1 MKYDFGGYATKNDLL
16 CSDGRIIRTNAFLE
30 SDGKT
35 VPLVWNHMHDAP
47 ENVLGHADLENRPDG
62 VYAYCVFNDTEKA
75 AAAKEAVR
83 NGDICSLSIYA
94 NHLKQNGQNVVHG
107 AIREVSLVLAGANPG
122 AEIEQVAIQHSDDS
136 YETLDDEAVIKSWID
151 LDNSEVE
158 FEHSDSCKTNSDEKK
173 KVISTNSNEDSSSD
187 VLSSLTDAQKKK
199 LLELL
204 DSNGSSDSKDS
215 EKSNTSDASEVN
227 DDSKNQNGSDSES
240 DDSEENED
248 KAVSHTDVKKDDT
261 MAMKND
267 TTTTTDSNTED
278 GPTVQDIYDSMT
290 DDQKTVV
297 NYLVGL
303 ALQENGGGADVA
315 QSDIYGGNDMYHNV
329 FDSNENALAHSDFE
343 EVKSQLFADAMNEAK
358 STNGSFRDAVI
369 EHAANYGITNIEVLF
384 PDAKNMDVTPQFLD
398 EQSEWVDI
406 VMQFSSHTPFSRT
419 KTTIADITAGDARAK
434 GYVKGKQKIEEFFAV
449 AKRETTPQT
458 IYKKQ
463 KLDRDDVVDITDFDV
478 VNWVRL
484 EMRTKLNEELA
495 RAILIGDGRTAD
507 SADKISEEHIRPI
520 SKDVDL
526 MNVKVNLS
534 QNTDYAKIV
543 EEIALAHS
551 YYRGTGVPMFF
562 TSPTIHTKM
571 LWVKDTT
578 GRRIYSS
585 EDELCAALRVSQ
597 IVDVPDM
604 DTATVVEGTDTYEI
618 VGIKVNLSDYLVGAD
633 KGGEINNFDDFD
645 IDYNQYK
652 YLMKTRCS
660 GTLRKPWSAETIR
673 FNKTTAPTGATI
685 ENGTLADLK

>member
-16 CSDGRIIRTNAFLE
+16 CSDGRIIRTNAFIE
-30 SDGKT
+30 CDGKT

-62 VYAYCVFNDTEKA
+62 VYAYCVFNDTDKA

-94 NHLKQNGQNVVHG
+94 NHLKQSGHNVTHG

-122 AEIEQVAIQHSDDS
+122 AEIEQIAIQHSDDS

-151 LDNSEVE
+151 IDNSEVE
-158 FEHSDSCKTNSDEKK
+158 FAHSETSDVSDSIADKTSETK
-173 KVISTNSNEDSSSD
+173 KVIITDTTSSPES
-187 VLSSLTDAQKKK
+187 VVNSLTEDQKKK
-199 LLELL
+199 LFSLL
-204 DSNGSSDSKDS
+204 NDDPVNQNDSNEPTLVDDPEVVEHSD
-215 EKSNTSDASEVN
+215 T
-227 DDSKNQNGSDSES
+227 
-240 DDSEENED
+240 
-248 KAVSHTDVKKDDT
+248 KKDGT
-261 MAMKND
+261 MATKTNS
-267 TTTTTDSNTED
+267 TTPAADAATDD
-278 GPTVQDIYDSMT
+278 GPTIQDIYDGMT

-297 NYLVGL
+297 QYLIGL
-303 ALQENGGGADVA
+303 ALQQANGDGGDAA
-315 QSDIYGGNDMYHNV
+315 QSDTYGGNDMYHNV
-329 FDSNENALAHSDFE
+329 FDSDNDGNSFSHSDIE
-343 EVKSQLFADAMNEAK
+343 AIKPQLFADAMNEAK
-358 STNGSFRDAVI
+358 STNSSFRDAVI

-384 PDAKNMDVTPQFLD
+384 PDAKNMDVTPQFLN

-419 KTTIADITAGDARAK
+419 KTTIADITAGEARAK

-458 IYKKQ
+458 VYKKQ

-507 SADKISEEHIRPI
+507 SADKIFEEHIRPI

-604 DTATVVEGTDTYEI
+604 DAATVVEGTDTYEI
-618 VGIKVNLSDYLVGAD
+618 VGIKVNLADYLVGAD

-652 YLMKTRCS
+652 YLMETRCS

-685 ENGTLADLK
+685 ENGTLADLQ

>member
-16 CSDGRIIRTNAFLE
+16 CSDGRIIRTNAFIE
-30 SDGKT
+30 CDGKT

-62 VYAYCVFNDTEKA
+62 VYAYCVFNDTDKA

-94 NHLKQNGQNVVHG
+94 NHLKQSGHNVTHG

-122 AEIEQVAIQHSDDS
+122 AEIEQIAIQHSDDS

-151 LDNSEVE
+151 IDNSEVE
-158 FEHSDSCKTNSDEKK
+158 FAHSETSDVSDSIADKTSETKNVIITEDTNS
-173 KVISTNSNEDSSSD
+173 VSSPED
-187 VLSSLTDAQKKK
+187 VVNSLTEDQKKK
-199 LLELL
+199 LFSLL
-204 DSNGSSDSKDS
+204 
-215 EKSNTSDASEVN
+215 N
-227 DDSKNQNGSDSES
+227 DDSANQNES
-240 DDSEENED
+240 DT
-248 KAVSHTDVKKDDT
+248 AVSDDDTTVAHSDTKKDGT
-261 MAMKND
+261 MATKNAAPA
-267 TTTTTDSNTED
+267 TDE
-278 GPTVQDIYDSMT
+278 GPTVQDIYDGMT

-297 NYLVGL
+297 QYLIGL
-303 ALQENGGGADVA
+303 ALQQANGDGGDAA
-315 QSDIYGGNDMYHNV
+315 QSDTYGGNDMYHNV
-329 FDSNENALAHSDFE
+329 FDSDNDGNSFSHSDIE
-343 EVKSQLFADAMNEAK
+343 AIKPQLFADAMNEAK
-358 STNGSFRDAVI
+358 STNSSFRDAVI

-384 PDAKNMDVTPQFLD
+384 PDAKNMDVTPQFLN

-406 VMQFSSHTPFSRT
+406 VMQFSSHTPFSHT
-419 KTTIADITAGDARAK
+419 KTTIADITAGEARAK

-458 IYKKQ
+458 VYKKQ

-507 SADKISEEHIRPI
+507 SADKIFEEHIRPI

-543 EEIALAHS
+543 EEIALANS

-604 DTATVVEGTDTYEI
+604 DAATVVEGTDTYEI
-618 VGIKVNLSDYLVGAD
+618 VGIKVNLADYLVGAD

-652 YLMKTRCS
+652 YLMETRCS

-685 ENGTLADLK
+685 ENGTLADLQ

>member
-16 CSDGRIIRTNAFLE
+16 CSDGRIIRTNAFVE
-30 SDGKT
+30 CDGKT

-136 YETLDDEAVIKSWID
+136 FETLNDEAVIKPWID
-151 LDNSEVE
+151 LDTTEVE
-158 FEHSDSCKTNSDEKK
+158 FSHSEETVTEVSEQSNDK
-173 KVISTNSNEDSSSD
+173 KVIITDTTSSPES
-187 VLSSLTDAQKKK
+187 VVNSLTEDQKKK
-199 LLELL
+199 LFSLL
-204 DSNGSSDSKDS
+204 NDDPVNQNDSNESTLVDDPEVVEHSD
-215 EKSNTSDASEVN
+215 T
-227 DDSKNQNGSDSES
+227 
-240 DDSEENED
+240 
-248 KAVSHTDVKKDDT
+248 KKDGT
-261 MAMKND
+261 MATKTNS
-267 TTTTTDSNTED
+267 TTPAADAATDD
-278 GPTVQDIYDSMT
+278 GPTIQDIYDGMT

-297 NYLVGL
+297 KYLIGL
-303 ALQENGGGADVA
+303 ALEEANGDNGEAA
-315 QSDIYGGNDMYHNV
+315 QSDTYGGNDMYHNV
-329 FDSNENALAHSDFE
+329 FDSDNTDNSLSHGDLENI
-343 EVKSQLFADAMNEAK
+343 KTQLFADAMSEAK
-358 STNGSFRDAVI
+358 STNGSFRDAVL
-369 EHAANYGITNIEVLF
+369 EHAATYGITNIEVLF
-384 PDAKNMDVTPQFLD
+384 PDAKNMDVTPQFLN

-406 VMQFSSHTPFSRT
+406 VMQFSSHTPFSRI
-419 KTTIADITAGDARAK
+419 KTTIADITAVDARAK

-458 IYKKQ
+458 VYKKQ

-495 RAILIGDGRTAD
+495 RAILIGDGRTSD

-618 VGIKVNLSDYLVGAD
+618 VGIKVNLADYLVGAD

-652 YLMKTRCS
+652 YLMETRCS

-685 ENGTLADLK
+685 ENGTLADLQ

>member
-16 CSDGRIIRTNAFLE
+16 CSDGRIIRTNAFIE
-30 SDGKT
+30 CDGKT

-62 VYAYCVFNDTEKA
+62 VYAYCVFNDTDKA

-94 NHLKQNGQNVVHG
+94 NHLKQSGHNVTHG

-122 AEIEQVAIQHSDDS
+122 AEIEQIAIQHSDDS

-151 LDNSEVE
+151 IDNSEVE
-158 FEHSDSCKTNSDEKK
+158 FAHSETSDVSDSIADKTSETK
-173 KVISTNSNEDSSSD
+173 KVIITDTTSSPES
-187 VLSSLTDAQKKK
+187 VVNSLTEDQKKK
-199 LLELL
+199 LFSLL
-204 DSNGSSDSKDS
+204 NDDPVNQNDSNEPTLVDDPEVVEHSD
-215 EKSNTSDASEVN
+215 T
-227 DDSKNQNGSDSES
+227 
-240 DDSEENED
+240 
-248 KAVSHTDVKKDDT
+248 KKDGT
-261 MAMKND
+261 MATKTNS
-267 TTTTTDSNTED
+267 TTPAADAATDD
-278 GPTVQDIYDSMT
+278 GPTIQDIYDGMT

-297 NYLVGL
+297 QYLIGL
-303 ALQENGGGADVA
+303 ALQQANGDGGDAA
-315 QSDIYGGNDMYHNV
+315 QSDTYGGNDMYHNV
-329 FDSNENALAHSDFE
+329 FDSDNDGNSFSHSDIE
-343 EVKSQLFADAMNEAK
+343 AIKPQLFADAMNEAK
-358 STNGSFRDAVI
+358 STNSSFRDAVI

-384 PDAKNMDVTPQFLD
+384 PDAKNMDVTPQFLN

-406 VMQFSSHTPFSRT
+406 VMQFSSHTPFSHT
-419 KTTIADITAGDARAK
+419 KTTIADITAGEARAK

-458 IYKKQ
+458 VYKKQ

-507 SADKISEEHIRPI
+507 SADKIFEEHIRPI

-604 DTATVVEGTDTYEI
+604 DAATVVEGTDTYEI
-618 VGIKVNLSDYLVGAD
+618 VGIKVNLADYLVGAD

-652 YLMKTRCS
+652 YLMETRCS

-685 ENGTLADLK
+685 ENGTLADLQ

>member
-16 CSDGRIIRTNAFLE
+16 CSDGRIIRTNAFVE
-30 SDGKT
+30 CDGKT

-136 YETLDDEAVIKSWID
+136 FETLNDEAVIKPWID
-151 LDNSEVE
+151 LDTTEVE
-158 FEHSDSCKTNSDEKK
+158 FSHSEETVTEVSEQSNDK
-173 KVISTNSNEDSSSD
+173 KVIITDTTSSPES
-187 VLSSLTDAQKKK
+187 VVNSLTEDQKKK
-199 LLELL
+199 LFSLL
-204 DSNGSSDSKDS
+204 NDDPVNQNDSNESTLVDDPEVVEHSD
-215 EKSNTSDASEVN
+215 T
-227 DDSKNQNGSDSES
+227 
-240 DDSEENED
+240 
-248 KAVSHTDVKKDDT
+248 KKDGT
-261 MAMKND
+261 MATKTNS
-267 TTTTTDSNTED
+267 TTPAADAATDD
-278 GPTVQDIYDSMT
+278 GPTIQDIYDGMT

-297 NYLVGL
+297 KYLIGL
-303 ALQENGGGADVA
+303 ALEQANGDNGEAA
-315 QSDIYGGNDMYHNV
+315 QSDTYGGNDMYHNV
-329 FDSNENALAHSDFE
+329 FDSDNTDNSLSHGDLENI
-343 EVKSQLFADAMNEAK
+343 KTQLFADAMSEAK
-358 STNGSFRDAVI
+358 STNGSFRDAVL
-369 EHAANYGITNIEVLF
+369 EHAATYGITNIEVLF
-384 PDAKNMDVTPQFLD
+384 PDAKNMDVTPQFLN

-406 VMQFSSHTPFSRT
+406 VMQFSSHTPFSRI
-419 KTTIADITAGDARAK
+419 KTTIADITAVDARAK

-458 IYKKQ
+458 VYKKQ

-495 RAILIGDGRTAD
+495 RAILIGDGRTSD

-618 VGIKVNLSDYLVGAD
+618 VGIKVNLADYLVGAD

-652 YLMKTRCS
+652 YLMETRCS

-685 ENGTLADLK
+685 ENGTLADLQ

>member
-16 CSDGRIIRTNAFLE
+16 CSDGRIIRTNAFIE
-30 SDGKT
+30 CDGKT

-62 VYAYCVFNDTEKA
+62 VYAYCVFNDTDKA

-94 NHLKQNGQNVVHG
+94 NHLKQSGHNVTHG

-122 AEIEQVAIQHSDDS
+122 AEIEQIAIQHSDDS

-151 LDNSEVE
+151 IDNSEVE
-158 FEHSDSCKTNSDEKK
+158 FAHSETSDVSDSIADKTSETK
-173 KVISTNSNEDSSSD
+173 KVIITDTTSSPES
-187 VLSSLTDAQKKK
+187 VVNSLTEDQKKK
-199 LLELL
+199 LFSLL
-204 DSNGSSDSKDS
+204 NDDPVNQNDSNEPTLVDDPEVVEHSD
-215 EKSNTSDASEVN
+215 T
-227 DDSKNQNGSDSES
+227 
-240 DDSEENED
+240 
-248 KAVSHTDVKKDDT
+248 KKDGT
-261 MAMKND
+261 MATKTNS
-267 TTTTTDSNTED
+267 TTPAADAATDD
-278 GPTVQDIYDSMT
+278 GPTIQDILDGMT

-297 NYLVGL
+297 QYLIGL
-303 ALQENGGGADVA
+303 ALQQANGDGGDAA
-315 QSDIYGGNDMYHNV
+315 QSDTYGGNDMYHNV
-329 FDSNENALAHSDFE
+329 FDSDNDGNSFSHSDIE
-343 EVKSQLFADAMNEAK
+343 AIKPQLFADAMNEAK
-358 STNGSFRDAVI
+358 STNSSFRDAVI

-384 PDAKNMDVTPQFLD
+384 PDAKNMDVTPQFLN

-406 VMQFSSHTPFSRT
+406 VMQFSSHTPFSHT
-419 KTTIADITAGDARAK
+419 KTTIADITAGEARAK

-458 IYKKQ
+458 VYKKQ

-507 SADKISEEHIRPI
+507 SADKIFEEHIRPI

-604 DTATVVEGTDTYEI
+604 DAATVVEGTDTYEI
-618 VGIKVNLSDYLVGAD
+618 VGIKVNLADYLVGAD

-652 YLMKTRCS
+652 YLMETRCS

-685 ENGTLADLK
+685 ENGTLADLQ